1 MVGNSILDQVI
12 EQARQR
18 NAQTQAAQ
26 QARLASLPTPTA
38 APIPMPIVD
47 NGGGEAMQMT
57 AAPSL
62 NPQQQYDQANK
73 FLSMPTAVRAVMPM
87 GMVGTA
93 LSQYQANQAA
103 QNPYVQT
110 SVTNDPFAPKSAV
123 SWAKAQ
129 PQMQPEI
136 NAAWNAKRAQ
146 FVNAEKRAAEDEA
159 QMAGM
164 GGWGGTQ
171 SGMTASNF
179 GATGDDASFAA
190 IYGGNYGD
198 DGGGFDSGFGDADA
212 MGGDMDAS
220 SFGAGGDFGGDTG
233 IA

>member
-1 MVGNSILDQVI
+1 MLGNSILDQVV

-18 NAQTQAAQ
+18 NARTAEAQ
-26 QARLASLPTPTA
+26 QARLVSLPAPA
-38 APIPMPIVD
+38 AAASTPMPIVD
-47 NGGGEAMQMT
+47 NGGSGDAMSMT
-57 AAPSL
+57 TAPTL

-87 GMVGTA
+87 GVVGTA

-103 QNPYVQT
+103 QNPYVKT
-110 SVTNDPFAPKSAV
+110 SVTNDPFAPKPAV
-123 SWAKAQ
+123 SWAEAQ

-146 FVNAEKRAAEDEA
+146 FVNAEKRAAEDKA

-171 SGMTASNF
+171 TGMTASNF
-179 GATGDDASFAA
+179 GATGDDASFSAV
-190 IYGGNYGD
+190 YGGNYD
-198 DGGGFDSGFGDADA
+198 DGGSGDD
-212 MGGDMDAS
+212 
-220 SFGAGGDFGGDTG
+220 SFGGASIGGDFGDAGDSG
-233 IA
+233 DFSGFA

>member
-1 MVGNSILDQVI
+1 MVSNSILDQVI

-18 NAQTQAAQ
+18 NAQTAAAQ

-38 APIPMPIVD
+38 ASIPMPIID
-47 NGGGEAMQMT
+47 NGGGDAMSMT
-57 AAPSL
+57 AAPTL

-73 FLSMPTAVRAVMPM
+73 FLSMPAAVRAVMPM

-110 SVTNDPFAPKSAV
+110 SVTIDPLAPKSAV
-123 SWAKAQ
+123 SWAEAQ
-129 PQMQPEI
+129 PQMQNEI

-146 FVNAEKRAAEDEA
+146 FVNAEKRAADDEA

-190 IYGGNYGD
+190 VYGGNYGD
-198 DGGGFDSGFGDADA
+198 DGGGGDD
-212 MGGDMDAS
+212 
-220 SFGAGGDFGGDTG
+220 SFGGASVGGDFGDAGDSG
-233 IA
+233 DFGGFA